1 MVAKC
6 RTPIGDAIALEAIR
20 FMGRSLVNATKNG
33 ADKDARSDMAA
44 GSMMAGLT
52 MNIADCTAEHSL
64 GQAIGGMKHIPHGL
78 TIGLVLAE
86 TLEREATVVPEQL
99 ERVADALG
107 VPDDGSKDGS
117 RAVRAIRQI
126 LKDLGFPVLRDVGV
140 TADELETLTDLA
152 LDDFFITQAPK
163 PWSRNE
169 VLTAFQNAYALTS
182 R

>member
-1 MVAKC
+1 MF
-6 RTPIGDAIALEAIR
+6 RRP
-20 FMGRSLVNATKNG
+20 
-33 ADKDARSDMAA
+33 
-44 GSMMAGLT
+44 
-52 MNIADCTAEHSL
+52 
-64 GQAIGGMKHIPHGL
+64 
-78 TIGLVLAE
+78 
-86 TLEREATVVPEQL
+86 
-99 ERVADALG
+99 
-107 VPDDGSKDGS
+107 DGSVSTAPNRIGCP
-117 RAVRAIRQI
+117 

>member
-1 MVAKC
+1 M
-6 RTPIGDAIALEAIR
+6 L
-20 FMGRSLVNATKNG
+20 FRS
-33 ADKDARSDMAA
+33 
-44 GSMMAGLT
+44 
-52 MNIADCTAEHSL
+52 
-64 GQAIGGMKHIPHGL
+64 
-78 TIGLVLAE
+78 
-86 TLEREATVVPEQL
+86 
-99 ERVADALG
+99 
-107 VPDDGSKDGS
+107 S